1 MAMYIEAEQA
11 VALCF
16 ALGDSK
22 WDGTDFLTFKAID
35 DFVLNLTAAL
45 GREGKSL
52 FAQTSGDEFEDFL
65 EKDKNVFKKEN
76 VKGAW
81 GIRMLKGITKEELT
95 TRFMAMIPFDV
106 LHTAE
111 TLNVSVE
118 KKKVSEKKE
127 RVWPRNP
134 AKFEVVQYRPKRLEG
149 ETFRAVFVAEVERGV
164 LLREAEENVG
174 RGVAVVQKDEVVVPE
189 EIKEVASPFCIPGFF
204 VDDTGTRHRL
214 SDVCSYQDMPLT
226 IETAGLIRFPSV
238 SIECFSVC
246 KETGRHIIATIT
258 GISAKEM
265 DSEMIRLFSHKID

>member
-1 MAMYIEAEQA
+1 MAMYIDAEQT

-16 ALGDSK
+16 ALGNPK
-22 WDGTDFLTFKAID
+22 WDGTDFLAFKTID
-35 DFVLNLTAAL
+35 AFVLNLTAAL

-52 FAQTSGDEFEDFL
+52 FSQTSGDEFKDFL
-65 EKDKNVFKKEN
+65 EKDKDIFEQEKI
-76 VKGAW
+76 KGEW
-81 GIRMLKGITKEELT
+81 GIRLLRGMTNEEFT
-95 TRFMAMIPFDV
+95 ERFISTVPLDV
-106 LHTAE
+106 IHTAE
-111 TLNVSVE
+111 TLNISTESVKALE
-118 KKKVSEKKE
+118 KKT
-127 RVWPRNP
+127 WPRNP
-134 AKFEVVQYRPKRLEG
+134 AKFEVIEYRPKRLEG
-149 ETFRAVFVAEVERGV
+149 ETFRAVFVAEVEGGV

-204 VDDTGTRHRL
+204 VDDAGTRHRL
-214 SDVCSYQDMPLT
+214 SDVCFYQDMPLT